1 MADKKQELN
10 YRESDNGR
18 ECEDCTRFDS
28 ASRNRCDVIGTGVA
42 VKYKIEPDGTCDAWN
57 DMDENNTWYLATVRD
72 GKEAFFQ
79 IYDVQV
85 WNNGEQERVDLGVTR
100 IDDATTDLPGKIFT
114 KVKELVREHGAP
126 DEFVNLNGEAVF
138 NAKMKKYLQ
147 GIGIDYRYMKNETE
161 DIAEEKNQGLTAL
174 DLLSIEIDSYLQSGE
189 GS

>member
-1 MADKKQELN
+1 MADKKELN

-18 ECEDCTRFDS
+18 ECEGCTHFNSDTK
-28 ASRNRCDVIGTGVA
+28 RCNVIGTGVA
-42 VKYKIEPDGTCDAWN
+42 AKYSIEEGYFCDVWN
-57 DMDENNTWYLATVRD
+57 DFEENNTWYLATVRD
-72 GKEAFFQ
+72 SKQAFFQ
-79 IYDVQV
+79 IFDVKDDSRS
-85 WNNGEQERVDLGVTR
+85 NEQDRTDLGVTM

-161 DIAEEKNQGLTAL
+161 DLAEEKNQGLTAL
-174 DLLSIEIDSYLQSGE
+174 DLLSIEIDTYLQSGE